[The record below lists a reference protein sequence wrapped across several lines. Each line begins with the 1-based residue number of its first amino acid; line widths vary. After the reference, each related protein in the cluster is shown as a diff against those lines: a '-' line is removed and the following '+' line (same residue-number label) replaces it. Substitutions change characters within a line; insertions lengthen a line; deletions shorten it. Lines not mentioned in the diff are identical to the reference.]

1 MDPEILTRRA
11 EIARAIDGQTLCGLL
26 RQTAQRFADRP
37 ALSEPVPARDE
48 VPVQD
53 RPAAA
58 PPPGP
63 AGPAAEWQTLTW
75 PEAREQVLWLAAS
88 FEALGLAPGERVALM
103 MPNRAE
109 HWLADQAVVHAG
121 GVPVTFYSSLA
132 PGQIAYT
139 AQDCDARI
147 AVLDGGRELA
157 LWQPVLATLPGLKTV
172 IVRDPAACPA
182 GEPYLSW
189 AEFAA
194 AGVRRL
200 AADPDA
206 VARRVASVRP
216 DDTVTVL
223 YTSGTTGNPKGVR
236 LTHRNVLYEMAA
248 ATLAAG
254 GTVGPGC
261 LVSPPPAADGGPAEP
276 SRWVS
281 YLPLAHIAE
290 RMFSIYLATAGGG
303 QVYFCRDGAGL
314 AAATAIVRPTGFFG
328 VPRIWEKIQ
337 AAIKAGLAAEQDP
350 ARRAAVER
358 AREIGLRYIEGTQ
371 MGRSVPGDLADAF
384 RQADEQVLQPIRAY
398 VGLGA
403 AAHGTSAAAPLPIDL
418 ARYFASL
425 GFAILDVY
433 GMTETTGAFTGNTA
447 GNFKLGTVGR
457 PLPGV
462 EVRIAADGEVLAR
475 APLCTPGYLNLPEA
489 TAALID
495 ADGWLHTGDIGALDE
510 DGFLSITGRKK
521 EMIITAGGENVAP
534 AGVEGLLTENPL
546 IAQALCYG
554 DGRPYIVAL
563 LTLDGD
569 AARQW
574 AQARGLGDLPPDDL
588 AAHPDLLAAVAG
600 AVAGANARLARVQQV
615 KRWRLLPQEWTS
627 VTGELTPTLKMRRPV
642 IHASFAG
649 VINELYGA

>member
-1 MDPEILTRRA
+1 M
-11 EIARAIDGQTLCGLL
+11 
-26 RQTAQRFADRP
+26 
-37 ALSEPVPARDE
+37 
-48 VPVQD
+48 
-53 RPAAA
+53 
-58 PPPGP
+58 
-63 AGPAAEWQTLTW
+63 
-75 PEAREQVLWLAAS
+75 
-88 FEALGLAPGERVALM
+88 
-103 MPNRAE
+103 
-109 HWLADQAVVHAG
+109 
-121 GVPVTFYSSLA
+121 
-132 PGQIAYT
+132 
-139 AQDCDARI
+139 
-147 AVLDGGRELA
+147 
-157 LWQPVLATLPGLKTV
+157 
-172 IVRDPAACPA
+172 
-182 GEPYLSW
+182 
-189 AEFAA
+189 
-194 AGVRRL
+194 
-200 AADPDA
+200 
-206 VARRVASVRP
+206 
-216 DDTVTVL
+216 
-223 YTSGTTGNPKGVR
+223 
-236 LTHRNVLYEMAA
+236 
-248 ATLAAG
+248 
-254 GTVGPGC
+254 
-261 LVSPPPAADGGPAEP
+261 
-276 SRWVS
+276 S

-303 QVYFCRDGAGL
+303 QVYFCHDGAAL
-314 AAATAIVRPTGFFG
+314 AAATAVVRPTGFFG

-371 MGRSVPGDLADAF
+371 MGRSVPADLADAF

-433 GMTETTGAFTGNTA
+433 GMTETTGAFTSNTA

-554 DGRPYIVAL
+554 DRRPYIVAL

-569 AARQW
+569 AARQLGPGPRPRRP
-574 AQARGLGDLPPDDL
+574 AAGRPGRAPGPARRRGRRGGRGKRAAGPDPAGQAVAAAAAGVDQRHRR
-588 AAHPDLLAAVAG
+588 AHPHPEDAAP
-600 AVAGANARLARVQQV
+600 RHPRQL
-615 KRWRLLPQEWTS
+615 
-627 VTGELTPTLKMRRPV
+627 RRRYQRALRR
-642 IHASFAG
+642 IRRAH
-649 VINELYGA
+649 